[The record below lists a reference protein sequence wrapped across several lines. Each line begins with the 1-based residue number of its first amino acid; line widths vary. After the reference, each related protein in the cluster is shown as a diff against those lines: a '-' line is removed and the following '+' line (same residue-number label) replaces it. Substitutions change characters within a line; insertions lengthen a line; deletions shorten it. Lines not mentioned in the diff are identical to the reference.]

1 MAAVIEVGE
10 REFDEA
16 IAGPN
21 PVLVDF
27 SASWCGPC
35 RAMAPALEAFAAH
48 RTDDLAVLKVDI
60 DEAPGVAKRLAIRS
74 VPTLILF
81 QDGKPVAVQAGMLSE
96 KQLGAFV
103 DQHLPAREQRVV
115 EQDPNRPQ
123 IKLDW

>member
-16 IAGPN
+16 IAGPT

-35 RAMAPALEAFAAH
+35 RAMAPALEAFAAR

-60 DEAPGVAKRLAIRS
+60 DEAPAVAKRLAIRS

>member
-10 REFDEA
+10 RDFDA
-16 IAGPN
+16 AVAGPN

-48 RTDDLAVLKVDI
+48 RTDDLAVVKIDI
-60 DEAPGVAKRLAIRS
+60 DAAPAAAARFGIRS
-74 VPTLILF
+74 VPTLMLF
-81 QDGKPVAVQAGMLSE
+81 QDGKPVAVHAGMLGE

-103 DQHLPAREQRVV
+103 DQHLPAREKRVV

-123 IKLDW
+123 VKLDW

>member
-1 MAAVIEVGE
+1 MAAVIEVDE
-10 REFDEA
+10 RGFDRA
-16 IAGPN
+16 ISAPN

-48 RTDDLAVLKVDI
+48 RDDDLEVVKIDI
-60 DEAPGVAKRLAIRS
+60 DEAPAVATRYGVRS
-74 VPTLILF
+74 VPTLMLF
-81 QDGKPVAVQAGMLSE
+81 QDGKPVAVQPGMMSE
-96 KQLGAFV
+96 KQLAAFV
-103 DQHLPAREQRVV
+103 EQHLQPREKRVV